1 MTTAAPS
8 SSDSERRR
16 SRTSV
21 DEWLSRFP
29 VGSSARMMDG
39 RATSA
44 RATATRCICP
54 PDSSAGRCRARSP
67 SPTRCSSSSA
77 RASADRAGIPSST
90 SGNDT
95 FSTAVSVGTK
105 LKNWNTNPRLRR
117 RNAARAPALIAHT
130 SWPSTATVPVSGAS
144 SPPAICR
151 RVDLPAPDGPV
162 TTTNSPASKVKSKS
176 TSTCTCSSPLRYVLT
191 TPSSCST
198 GVTESPRYPR
208 RPAGTGSATG
218 VRAAEVTAD
227 VLP

>member
-1 MTTAAPS
+1 MMTAAPS
-8 SSDSERRR
+8 SSDSERIR

-95 FSTAVSVGTK
+95 FSTAVSIGTK

-198 GVTESPRYPR
+198 GVIGSPRYPR

-218 VRAAEVTAD
+218 VRCECSARCAGR
-227 VLP
+227 

>member
-8 SSDSERRR
+8 SSDSERKR
-16 SRTSV
+16 SKTSV

-29 VGSSARMMDG
+29 VGSSARMIDG

-67 SPTRCSSSSA
+67 SPTRSSSSSA
-77 RASADRAGIPSST
+77 RASAVRARMPSST

-95 FSTAVSVGTK
+95 FSTAVSIGTR

-117 RNAARAPALIAHT
+117 RNAARAPALIVHT
-130 SWPSTATVPVSGAS
+130 SWPATETVPVSGAS
-144 SPPAICR
+144 SPPATCR

-176 TSTCTCSSPLRYVLT
+176 TSTLHLLVAPAVRLADALELQYRRHLITAVSACRTSVRWASYV
-191 TPSSCST
+191 
-198 GVTESPRYPR
+198 
-208 RPAGTGSATG
+208 AT
-218 VRAAEVTAD
+218 R
-227 VLP
+227 